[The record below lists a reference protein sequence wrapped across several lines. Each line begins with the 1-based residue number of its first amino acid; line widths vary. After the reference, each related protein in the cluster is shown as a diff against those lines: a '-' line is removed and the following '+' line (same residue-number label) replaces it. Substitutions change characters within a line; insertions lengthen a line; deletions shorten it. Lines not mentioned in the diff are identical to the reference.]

1 MARSAAGS
9 TIFLMV
15 SLHGISSISATFYRS
30 GQKAGCNVWSRCTH
44 LANESIQEDLAQ
56 CMAVSV
62 PFKGVDFA
70 EGMELLGAWWRL
82 NTR

>member
-30 GQKAGCNVWSRCTH
+30 GEKVGYNGSGQCTH
-44 LANESIQEDLAQ
+44 LTNESIQKDLAHR
-56 CMAVSV
+56 MAVSV
-62 PFKGVDFA
+62 PLKSVNFA
-70 EGMELLGAWWRL
+70 EGMKLLGA
-82 NTR
+82 